1 VAALT
6 ARGDSLDRRL
16 MVLERELGLAA
27 AARAQDRNTVERYEH
42 LRVREIAVAAA
53 ARAWLRF
60 TPAGNPVDGG
70 VLTSAFG
77 PARFHPIRHQVQ
89 PHVGVDMAAA
99 EGTPVR
105 ATADGD
111 VFAVAENDTYG
122 RAVDVVH
129 GTSGYITR
137 VAHLRAVVV
146 RPGQAVRRGDVLGY
160 VGRTG
165 LATGNHCHYEVFF
178 RGRRR
183 DPLDYLGTVPVA
195 DSTRSRFD

>member
-1 VAALT
+1 
-6 ARGDSLDRRL
+6 
-16 MVLERELGLAA
+16 
-27 AARAQDRNTVERYEH
+27 
-42 LRVREIAVAAA
+42 
-53 ARAWLRF
+53 
-60 TPAGNPVDGG
+60 
-70 VLTSAFG
+70 
-77 PARFHPIRHQVQ
+77 
-89 PHVGVDMAAA
+89 
-99 EGTPVR
+99 
-105 ATADGD
+105 